1 MPSKYRIILEMAS
14 QTARNIASDADRYT
28 DFLITA
34 ANNYKY
40 SFKEQLLIHAQKPD
54 ATACA
59 EIDTW
64 NKLGRWVN
72 KGTKG
77 IALLIDRDVPYKLR
91 HVFDISDTNSRAGRN
106 ITLWQMKPEYEYAVS
121 ESLQASFGDVEE
133 PRDFPHLLIDISGY
147 AVEDNLSDYL
157 MELNA
162 VKAGSFLEELDDT
175 SLEAW
180 LKTTLKS
187 SVAFMALF
195 RAGYEPRRYFDR
207 EDFGHLLIST
217 PWRSSLCSVPQSV
230 IFLSWSSGKW
240 AKPSRKWRRKKDGR
254 FAHLHRRVLLRII
267 RTEQKTR
274 KGATNMELTYTMQ
287 GDYLIPDLT
296 VPESPKLGKYGM
308 LRRTFL
314 REHRDGIYTGMLLN
328 GTLNSHLEEVD
339 RQAQKMLDDLTEQ
352 MKALNGVTEQLKA
365 EDQMRWVQK
374 MNSIRHSAEEVILN
388 DLIYA

>member
-1 MPSKYRIILEMAS
+1 M
-14 QTARNIASDADRYT
+14 
-28 DFLITA
+28 
-34 ANNYKY
+34 
-40 SFKEQLLIHAQKPD
+40 
-54 ATACA
+54 
-59 EIDTW
+59 
-64 NKLGRWVN
+64 KL
-72 KGTKG
+72 
-77 IALLIDRDVPYKLR
+77 
-91 HVFDISDTNSRAGRN
+91 
-106 ITLWQMKPEYEYAVS
+106 EYEYAVS

-133 PRDFPHLLIDISGY
+133 PRDFPHLLMDISGY

-187 SVAFMALF
+187 SVAFMALS
-195 RAGYEPRRYFDR
+195 RAGYEPRQYFDR
-207 EDFGHLLIST
+207 EDFSHLFDFNTVEVISVLGAAV
-217 PWRSSLCSVPQSV
+217 SDISEMV
-230 IFLSWSSGKW
+230 IREMGETVKEMES
-240 AKPSRKWRRKKDGR
+240 GR
-254 FAHLHRRVLLRII
+254 FAHLRRPVLLRII

-328 GTLNSHLEEVD
+328 GTLNRHLEEVD

-352 MKALNGVTEQLKA
+352 MKA
-365 EDQMRWVQK
+365 EDQMRWVQM

>member
-14 QTARNIASDADRYT
+14 QTARDIASNADRYT

-77 IALLIDRDVPYKLR
+77 IALLIDRDVPY
-91 HVFDISDTNSRAGRN
+91 
-106 ITLWQMKPEYEYAVS
+106 
-121 ESLQASFGDVEE
+121 
-133 PRDFPHLLIDISGY
+133 
-147 AVEDNLSDYL
+147 
-157 MELNA
+157 
-162 VKAGSFLEELDDT
+162 
-175 SLEAW
+175 
-180 LKTTLKS
+180 
-187 SVAFMALF
+187 
-195 RAGYEPRRYFDR
+195 
-207 EDFGHLLIST
+207 
-217 PWRSSLCSVPQSV
+217 
-230 IFLSWSSGKW
+230 
-240 AKPSRKWRRKKDGR
+240 
-254 FAHLHRRVLLRII
+254 
-267 RTEQKTR
+267 
-274 KGATNMELTYTMQ
+274 TMQ

-314 REHRDGIYTGMLLN
+314 RKHRDGIYTGMLLN

-365 EDQMRWVQK
+365 EDQMRWVQM